1 MIHTYEVE
9 GLRVQ
14 TGDLLCTTDGGGAD
28 ITGQFWRL
36 IGDGNGLRLILALGR
51 NLIASTIVYVSI

>member
-1 MIHTYEVE
+1 MIHTYEIE

-28 ITGQFWRL
+28 ITG
-36 IGDGNGLRLILALGR
+36 
-51 NLIASTIVYVSI
+51 